1 MYSMNEPKL
10 LGATLL
16 HTRYGHWRHP
26 KSGRFFIR
34 PVRDNFRSYP
44 GLAEDLLAIR
54 QRALNDEHT
63 IYDQQRIQWMSQ
75 AYFGALDIYQEGVS
89 ICSVS
94 REEIIEEIDDW
105 FAEQSDDLA
114 AALFASVIMGD

>member
-1 MYSMNEPKL
+1 MAIGDTKNPAAFSSC
-10 LGATLL
+10 
-16 HTRYGHWRHP
+16 R
-26 KSGRFFIR
+26 SGMSF
-34 PVRDNFRSYP
+34 
-44 GLAEDLLAIR
+44 A

-63 IYDQQRIQWMSQ
+63 IHDQQRIQWMAQ

-94 REEIIEEIDDW
+94 REEIIEEIEDW

-114 AALFASVIMGD
+114 AALFATVVTGD

>member
-1 MYSMNEPKL
+1 MNEPKL

-16 HTRYGHWRHP
+16 HTRYGHWQHP

-34 PVRDNFRSYP
+34 PVRDNFRNYP
-44 GLAEDLLAIR
+44 GLAEELLAIR

-63 IYDQQRIQWMSQ
+63 IHDQQRIQWMSQ
-75 AYFGALDIYQEGVS
+75 AYFGTLDIYQEGVS

-105 FAEQSDDLA
+105 LAEQRDDLA
-114 AALFASVIMGD
+114 AALFASVITGD

>member
-1 MYSMNEPKL
+1 MNEPKL

-16 HTRYGHWRHP
+16 HTRYGHWQHP

-34 PVRDNFRSYP
+34 PVRDNFRNYP
-44 GLAEDLLAIR
+44 GLAEELLAIR

-63 IYDQQRIQWMSQ
+63 IHDQQRIQWMSQ

-105 FAEQSDDLA
+105 FAEQSDNLA
-114 AALFASVIMGD
+114 AALFASVITGD